1 MPTRDDGPSSKL
13 EINWISL
20 HHLGSESIKHFK
32 FKSSQTTRYIWAYR
46 WYIKEARTFA
56 GWPWGKMLNLEV
68 TLFSRWETDDGA
80 HCKWFSD
87 PVSHHT
93 HTHTHTTLQQ
103 PLPHAF
109 RFVFDRALNKMRCV
123 CLSVHKQP
131 CVWWFGECHCT
142 RWLSISA
149 VIPVISSQQSQG
161 GPARIPLDDY
171 VCLPYVLLQL
181 LNWFCWLRDKHSN
194 TLFQSLFILFFLR
207 DLW

>member
-20 HHLGSESIKHFK
+20 HHLGSELIKHFK

-93 HTHTHTTLQQ
+93 HTHTHSHDITATPPSRIQ
-103 PLPHAF
+103 
-109 RFVFDRALNKMRCV
+109 V
-123 CLSVHKQP
+123 
-131 CVWWFGECHCT
+131 CVWPSTQQNEMCVSERAQTAMCVMIRGVSLHSLTQHFCCHSCHFLT
-142 RWLSISA
+142 AKPRGTCQDPSRWLCLFTLCS
-149 VIPVISSQQSQG
+149 P
-161 GPARIPLDDY
+161 PAAKL
-171 VCLPYVLLQL
+171 VLLAA
-181 LNWFCWLRDKHSN
+181 W
-194 TLFQSLFILFFLR
+194 
-207 DLW
+207 

>member
-1 MPTRDDGPSSKL
+1 MIHKRNKDVCWDGLEEKCWTWKL
-13 EINWISL
+13 HFSQDERQMTARIANGSL
-20 HHLGSESIKHFK
+20 I
-32 FKSSQTTRYIWAYR
+32 
-46 WYIKEARTFA
+46 
-56 GWPWGKMLNLEV
+56 
-68 TLFSRWETDDGA
+68 LFLI
-80 HCKWFSD
+80 
-87 PVSHHT
+87 T
-93 HTHTHTTLQQ
+93 HTHTHTTLQP

-142 RWLSISA
+142 RWLSISV

-194 TLFQSLFILFFLR
+194 TLFQSLIILFFLR